1 MNKMKRLILG
11 VAIIAVMV
19 GYLFTI
25 GATPNI
31 FDVSQAVAQR
41 ENLTGKIINLNG
53 TLVAGS
59 DHYDKLSR
67 TLTFKMTDGIKT
79 VDVIYTGEN
88 IDVPPGYTDIQIAAT
103 GQFNG
108 SVFEAYRK
116 PLTKCPS
123 KYEASTN
130 KIGQ

>member
-1 MNKMKRLILG
+1 MNKKQRLILG
-11 VAIIAVMV
+11 VAIIAVLV

-31 FDVSQAVAQR
+31 FEVSQAVAQR

-67 TLTFKMTDGIKT
+67 TLTFKMTDSIKS

-88 IDVPPGYTDIQIAAT
+88 IDVPPGYTNIQVTAT